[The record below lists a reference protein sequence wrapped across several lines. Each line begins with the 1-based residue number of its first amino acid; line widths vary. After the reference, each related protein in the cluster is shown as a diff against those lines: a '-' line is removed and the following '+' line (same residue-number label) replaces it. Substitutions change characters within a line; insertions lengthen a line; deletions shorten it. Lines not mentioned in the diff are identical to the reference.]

1 MDFVAAV
8 PAVVLSRNE
17 SVSPLASQAAL
28 EVGPLPVVSMYVCAR
43 KLMGN
48 STHSIM

>member
-1 MDFVAAV
+1 MAV

-28 EVGPLPVVSMYVCAR
+28 EVGPLLVVSIYVCALR
-43 KLMGN
+43 LMG
-48 STHSIM
+48 SRHSNI